1 MDYFEIIDKAYKKFL
16 ESNKV
21 QDRTIYYNELIN
33 EINKDDVD
41 MCDRDF
47 IKMFYIGKKANTFA
61 AEGAAKTTTPNYYI
75 FMEDEKTKE
84 IMRRYM
90 EIRIKYQLKGELFK
104 ELREN
109 LIFHHLEKNNF
120 GKKSPKLYVN
130 RMMLILF
137 PEICTTIANYGDLKN
152 VAKLLGID
160 VGNDFNKSLFNVHYQ
175 VRGKIESYLK
185 DKGISDK
192 LNDLEKAEIAW
203 HILDKK

>member
-21 QDRTIYYNELIN
+21 QEKAIYYNELIN

-41 MCDRDF
+41 ICDKDF
-47 IKMFYIGKKANTFA
+47 IDKFYIGVKANTFA
-61 AEGAAKTTTPNYYI
+61 AEGAGKGTRPNYYI
-75 FMEDEKTKE
+75 FMEDDNSKE
-84 IMRRYM
+84 IMKKYRD
-90 EIRIKYQLKGELFK
+90 IRKNCKVKGELFK
-104 ELREN
+104 ELRDN
-109 LIFHHLEKNNF
+109 FIFLQLERHGFVKNT
-120 GKKSPKLYVN
+120 PRLYVN

-137 PEICTTIANYGDLKN
+137 PEICTTIANYGDLKK

-160 VGNDFNKSLFNVHYQ
+160 VGNEFNKAIFNVHYQ

-185 DKGISDK
+185 DKGIADK

-203 HILDKK
+203 HITE